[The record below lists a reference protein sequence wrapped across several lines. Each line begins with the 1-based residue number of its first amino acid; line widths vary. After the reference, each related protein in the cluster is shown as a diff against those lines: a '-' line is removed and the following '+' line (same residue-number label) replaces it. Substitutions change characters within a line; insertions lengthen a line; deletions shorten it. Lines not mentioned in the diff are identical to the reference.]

1 MTLDSET
8 FFDGCKTV
16 FTTTWVCVCLQAYH
30 SSAYNHSKQPYKGSA
45 TDIPSPPGMDPPLG
59 KPPASPRFKM
69 ELQMSAGSVGGAK
82 ALTSNDNVLWGSD
95 DRIPCCH
102 TTGAGTTTSPRD
114 SSFRPT
120 GSLPYCPVDGVTR
133 CDVPATNA
141 PPLVPVRTCSKN
153 ITLANMQA
161 SSRQRGGSSSSDGSA
176 NSSSHAAKWAH
187 GQCDPRSAS
196 QDNLPRHQERLRRTS
211 NENIC
216 VGSRTAPPTSQL
228 FHSSDDLN
236 RVPPGASA
244 AQRKSLTIG
253 PINCSQSSAAN
264 RAAVPYTRSN
274 TTPLLVTP
282 GMNTGNHVQQGAP
295 RHPRCRSNYYYP
307 PRTAA
312 DPRMQVTSNGGDYAC
327 RDTKGTC
334 WQGSDAPTY
343 GLAVSYPV
351 PTENVS
357 ELPKSYS
364 TDFDTSHSQ
373 HAIGGN
379 GNRYS
384 MPPTSDRTLPINL
397 VTERMKKFESM
408 DSVDSNSSVGST
420 ASGSGRYQGDAP
432 KVPSRRFG
440 CDSVATRAAQYEHMM
455 SDDEEYV
462 QREQLTGSLSQ
473 LQQRPNRAAPA
484 TINIYFRSES
494 PQHPILQLDRSPHR
508 PRATSHSPRPATRGP
523 RLNLQIQRPE
533 MGHRFAARQPSYLT
547 AIHSPKGECYFL

>member
-1 MTLDSET
+1 M
-8 FFDGCKTV
+8 
-16 FTTTWVCVCLQAYH
+16 CLQAYH

-59 KPPASPRFKM
+59 KPPTPPHFKM

-82 ALTSNDNVLWGSD
+82 APTSNDNASRGSD
-95 DRIPCCH
+95 DRVPCCH
-102 TTGAGTTTSPRD
+102 VTGVGSTTSPRD
-114 SSFRPT
+114 TFRHT
-120 GSLPYCPVDGVTR
+120 GNMPYSHVDGATR
-133 CDVPATNA
+133 CNVSATSA

-176 NSSSHAAKWAH
+176 NSSSHAAKWVH
-187 GQCDPRSAS
+187 GQCDPRSVS
-196 QDNLPRHQERLRRTS
+196 QDNLPRHHGAQERLLRTS

-216 VGSRTAPPTSQL
+216 IVSRTAPQASQL

-236 RVPPGASA
+236 RVPPSASA
-244 AQRKSLTIG
+244 AAAQCKSLTIG
-253 PINCSQSSAAN
+253 PINCSQSGAVN

-282 GMNTGNHVQQGAP
+282 AAASTGNHIHP

-307 PRTAA
+307 PRTGA
-312 DPRMQVTSNGGDYAC
+312 DPRMQVTSNGGDYPC
-327 RDTKGTC
+327 RDTEGTC
-334 WQGSDAPTY
+334 WRGSDASTY

-351 PTENVS
+351 PSENVS

-373 HAIGGN
+373 HGGSA
-379 GNRYS
+379 NRYS
-384 MPPTSDRTLPINL
+384 MPPTNDRTQPINL

-408 DSVDSNSSVGST
+408 DSVDSNSSVGSAT
-420 ASGSGRYQGDAP
+420 SGSGKYQSDAP
-432 KVPSRRFG
+432 KGPARRFG
-440 CDSVATRAAQYEHMM
+440 CDSVASRTAQYEHMM

-462 QREQLTGSLSQ
+462 QREQLSGSLTQ

-508 PRATSHSPRPATRGP
+508 PRAASHSPRCATRSP
-523 RLNLQIQRPE
+523 RMNLQIQRPE

-547 AIHSPKGECYFL
+547 AIHSPKGECLSIVVTLWNRIG